1 MEWKMGLQAAIPFS
15 HLWSSSILILAQEIA
30 LRWIVLAAEVP
41 FTEIHLCVV
50 CFEKE
55 LFHAN

>member
-1 MEWKMGLQAAIPFS
+1 MGLQAAIPFS

-41 FTEIHLCVV
+41 FTDIHLCVV